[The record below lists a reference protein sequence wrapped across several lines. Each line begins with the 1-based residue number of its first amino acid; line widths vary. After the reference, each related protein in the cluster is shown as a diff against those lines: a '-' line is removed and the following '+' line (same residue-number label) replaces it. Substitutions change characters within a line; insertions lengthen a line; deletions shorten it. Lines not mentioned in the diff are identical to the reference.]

1 MISFLISLLENNPFA
16 ASCKGGGGIIIIAII
31 ILIIIAAAAN
41 DANLA
46 RRKRRWEERTTAAR
60 RDRAHLH
67 HLDDA
72 IRRILAEKVPGLGK
86 KPDAVASN
94 LL

>member
-1 MISFLISLLENNPFA
+1 MVNPISFLISLLENNPFA
-16 ASCKGGGGIIIIAII
+16 ASSKGGGVIII
-31 ILIIIAAAAN
+31 ILIIIAAAAD

-60 RDRAHLH
+60 RDPAHLH

-72 IRRILAEKVPGLGK
+72 IRRGLAEKVPGLGK